1 MAALICA
8 AVAPGL
14 SIEQPI
20 VRAGMP
26 PTTPACVQSMAR
38 LGSRMPLQSAPPLL
52 PPALPDV
59 PVEPDVPDAPAAAAP
74 PLAAPPL
81 APPPLAPPFDEL
93 LPQSNENNK
102 SNSTQIVER
111 LLMVLPRL
119 REFYTHRRSGSVTP
133 SVAHIGANH

>member
-14 SIEQPI
+14 SVEQPI

-26 PTTPACVQSMAR
+26 PTMPACVQSMAR

-52 PPALPDV
+52 PPALPAV
-59 PVEPDVPDAPAAAAP
+59 PVEPEVPAAAAP
-74 PLAAPPL
+74 PLAPPL
-81 APPPLAPPFDEL
+81 DEL
-93 LPQSNENNK
+93 LLQSNENNK

-111 LLMVLPRL
+111 LLMVLRRL
-119 REFYTHRRSGSVTP
+119 DFTP
-133 SVAHIGANH
+133 

>member
-1 MAALICA
+1 
-8 AVAPGL
+8 
-14 SIEQPI
+14 
-20 VRAGMP
+20 
-26 PTTPACVQSMAR
+26 MAR

-52 PPALPDV
+52 PPALPAVPVEPDVPDV